1 MIRSCQRLRWLL
13 KENKHRQS
21 DKIGVLLE
29 DMSDE
34 PKLSMNEHDEPVS
47 GNAQMPVG
55 VAVVLTLLGY
65 IGCTKVDELNANFA
79 GNVHAP
85 FGSPVEVAS
94 LAPSEEQL
102 IIMRGKALYAKNCM
116 ACHQSDGGGSGNV
129 NPPLANSPYVL
140 ENPERL
146 SAILIKGLGGPIEV
160 LGTTYNGAM
169 PAWEN
174 TLSEVQIAEVLTF
187 IRQEWGNSAG
197 RITAEEV
204 SKVSAKIQ
212 EQGQSQPWTEPEL
225 SEAFS
230 AE

>member
-1 MIRSCQRLRWLL
+1 
-13 KENKHRQS
+13 
-21 DKIGVLLE
+21 
-29 DMSDE
+29 MSEE

-55 VAVVLTLLGY
+55 VAVVLALLGY

-79 GNVHAP
+79 SNVHFP

-102 IIMRGKALYAKNCM
+102 VIMRGKALYAKNCM
-116 ACHQSDGGGSGNV
+116 ACHQANGGGSGV

-140 ENPERL
+140 ENSERL
-146 SAILIKGLGGPIEV
+146 SAILLKGLGGPIEV
-160 LGTTYNGAM
+160 LGKTYNGAM
-169 PAWEN
+169 PAWES
-174 TLSEVQIAEVLTF
+174 TLSDVQIAEVLTY
-187 IRQEWGNSAG
+187 IRQEWGNSAS
-197 RITAEEV
+197 RITGDEV